1 MALSISVKAGEA
13 VLIGEAIVTIEQHPR
28 RQAVFKMRVDAPR
41 SVQIVRESAKL
52 KGRRD
57 ETQPAPARA

>member
-1 MALSISVKAGEA
+1 MALSISVKAGEE
-13 VLIGEAIVTIEQHPR
+13 VRIGEAIVTVEPHASR
-28 RQAVFKMRVDAPR
+28 RAVFHMRIDAPR